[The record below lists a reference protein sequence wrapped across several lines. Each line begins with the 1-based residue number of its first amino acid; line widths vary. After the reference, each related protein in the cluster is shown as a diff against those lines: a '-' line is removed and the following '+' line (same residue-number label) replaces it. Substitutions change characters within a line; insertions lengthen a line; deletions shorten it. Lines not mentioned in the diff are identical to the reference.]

1 MTLTPLILAI
11 VAVFSYL
18 FIHFFSKVINPQA
31 SAKNI
36 IWASVSFAIIV
47 VLLFVM
53 LLLILTQHK

>member
-1 MTLTPLILAI
+1 MTDAPWILAI

-36 IWASVSFAIIV
+36 IWASISFAIIV
-47 VLLFVM
+47 VLIFCM
-53 LLLILTQHK
+53 NILLLT

>member
-1 MTLTPLILAI
+1 MIVTALILAI

-18 FIHFFSKVINPQA
+18 FIHFSLRGINPQA
-31 SAKNI
+31 SAKNM

>member
-1 MTLTPLILAI
+1 MTDALWLLAI

-36 IWASVSFAIIV
+36 IWASISFAIII
-47 VLLFVM
+47 VLLFSFKI
-53 LLLILTQHK
+53 LLLY

>member
-1 MTLTPLILAI
+1 MTVTPLILTI

-36 IWASVSFAIIV
+36 IWASISFAIIV
-47 VLLFVM
+47 VLLFWM
-53 LLLILTQHK
+53 KILLRT